1 MKRIAKE
8 ITLKEDTINDIN
20 SGNIDT
26 DLFIRRINGYLEKAN
41 YMKKV
46 EINGINYEIIKD
58 DNNCF
63 NKEEVEEKLTDY
75 FEPYDYVKM
84 ISMKNG
90 MRYTRFININ
100 TYMYDEDNNNISYL
114 GVATRKADCQ
124 DNATLSLDKLRK
136 LTDSYDLVLL
146 KQRVNK
152 NEAKSGRRDPFESH
166 LFEPVNVNVGIIDET
181 SEFYPYAIELLEK
194 ELIIKY
200 ALYDIKLYVDEVL
213 HQAREITS
221 LAKVKDDEKLAAI
234 GKQYKKAYQEATSE
248 QENKEKAIPKKKKVS
263 VRYHQKVKRP
273 NTNNRGNKK

>member
-41 YMKKV
+41 YL
-46 EINGINYEIIKD
+46 INNKMID
-58 DNNCF
+58 MS
-63 NKEEVEEKLTDY
+63 KEELYRSLSEVFDIY

-90 MRYTRFININ
+90 MRYTRFVNIN

-124 DNATLSLDKLRK
+124 DNETLSLDKLRK